1 MNSNRGENLKRKAI
15 VIDITGGLVKAGF
28 AGENAPSVVFPTLVG
43 RPKSG
48 SMGLNEIYFG
58 DEAALKRDVLA
69 MTSPVKNGIVTNWD
83 DFQKLLEYT
92 FSALK
97 VNSQECNVLIT
108 DIFWNSGSNREKLCQ
123 ILFEK
128 FDVAGLYVANDA
140 VLSLYASEKST
151 AIVINITNDF
161 TYVVPICE
169 GSSIPDNRRRISIG
183 KENLL
188 SSWERF
194 RPLETLFEPTLTK
207 SIVSAIS
214 NCDPNICQTLYKNIV
229 LAGEGSMFE
238 GLPERLEKK
247 VQVAAPSGIKVKVVA
262 PPQRKDFAW
271 IGGSMLASLTTFET
285 MWITKEE

>member
-43 RPKSG
+43 RLKSE

-69 MTSPVKNGIVTNWD
+69 MTSPVEKGIVTNWD

-97 VNSQECNVLIT
+97 VNVQECNVLIT
-108 DIFWNSGSNREKLCQ
+108 DIFWNSQSNREKLCQ
-123 ILFEK
+123 MLFE
-128 FDVAGLYVANDA
+128 FGVAGLYLAHDA

-161 TYVVPICE
+161 TDVVPICE
-169 GSSIPDNRRRISIG
+169 GCSIPHARRRISIG
-183 KENLL
+183 KENLV
-188 SSWERF
+188 SSEPF

-214 NCDPNICQTLYKNIV
+214 NCDPKICQTLYKNIV

-238 GLPERLEKK
+238 GLPERLEKE
-247 VQVAAPSGIKVKVVA
+247 VRSLAPSGVTVKVVA
-262 PPQRKDFAW
+262 SPQRKDFAW

-285 MWITKEE
+285 MWFTKEE